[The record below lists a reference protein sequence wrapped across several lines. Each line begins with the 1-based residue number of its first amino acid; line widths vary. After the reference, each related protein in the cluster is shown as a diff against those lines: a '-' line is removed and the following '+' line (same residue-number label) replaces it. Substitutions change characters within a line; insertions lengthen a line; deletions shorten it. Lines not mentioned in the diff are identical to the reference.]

1 MKKNHENENKIKQLC
16 KRLSAVHSSGYGGN
30 DDSCYH
36 DGGSKTS
43 IRENIGSAT
52 PFVTNSLPYIRI
64 IIPQDVNFALANLH
78 SYVKT
83 SDESASLSV
92 PSTVVE
98 ENRVLLEDDLVDDD
112 DEW

>member
-1 MKKNHENENKIKQLC
+1 MKKNHENENKIKHLR
-16 KRLSAVHSSGYGGN
+16 KRLSAVSSSGG
-30 DDSCYH
+30 DDSSYH

-52 PFVTNSLPYIRI
+52 QFVTNSLPYIRI
-64 IIPQDVNFALANLH
+64 IIPQDVNFALANLL

-83 SDESASLSV
+83 SDESVTLSV
-92 PSTVVE
+92 PSNVVE